1 MRAGRVDAGGGGLVH
16 RPDEDG
22 DMTRTIAERLSES
35 AGASF
40 VGRDA
45 ELATL
50 REAIAADEPPFLVA
64 YVHGPGGIGKS
75 SLLESAVAGAGPGVR
90 VLSLDCA
97 RVEPTP
103 RGFLEAVDGAFDG
116 ATDGRC
122 VLALDTYET
131 FGLMDSWLRQS
142 FIPSLPETAVTL
154 IASREPPR
162 PGWLTSAGWAGLF
175 HQIRLRGLDRGE
187 SLTMLTR
194 RGLTAE
200 QADRASRFAHGHPL
214 ALELAAAAL
223 RAQPDLELTDGPPP
237 LILQQ
242 LTQAFLSGLSP
253 EAAEAVEGASILRR
267 LTEPSL
273 AAVLGAP
280 SGRAAFDEI
289 RGLPFVDATDEGL
302 AIHAVVREAVARD
315 LATRDPARHRRY
327 RRRAWRHLTDE
338 SRAAAGLSLWQQT
351 ADLLFLVQ
359 SPQVREAFFPAG
371 AAQMTV
377 EPAGPADGAALAAIA
392 AAAEPPEGAELMNR
406 WLRDLPGSAHVA
418 RDGAGEVAG
427 MYLLF
432 EPDDATSDQLAAD
445 PVTAAWARHL
455 AEHPVDAG
463 ERVLFLRRWLDRA
476 TGDLPSDAQ
485 AACWLDVKRTYMEMR
500 SSLRRLYT
508 VAREPGAHA
517 LGALGFRAL
526 PEAEVT
532 VGAATYHTVMLDF
545 GAESV
550 VGWLGRLAEV
560 DDVADDDPVLDA
572 AIPDGTVT
580 IMFTDIAGSTALT
593 EQLGDAAFRSLARRT
608 DGALRACV
616 GEAGGAVVEGKLL
629 GDGMLAVFTSAG
641 PAVECAVRCLAAARG
656 TGLALHVGLHAGDVI
671 REGGDIFGGA
681 VNLAARVAAEAPAGQ
696 VLVSETVRGLALT
709 SGRVA
714 FADRGPRS
722 LKGFSEPV
730 RLYQVG
736 PA

>member
-1 MRAGRVDAGGGGLVH
+1 MA
-16 RPDEDG
+16 
-22 DMTRTIAERLSES
+22 RTIAERLTEA

-40 VGRDA
+40 VGREA

-50 REAIAADEPPFLVA
+50 REAIAAEDPPFLVA
-64 YVHGPGGIGKS
+64 HVHGPGGIGKS
-75 SLLESAVAGAGPGVR
+75 RLLQSAVASAGPGVR

-97 RVEPTP
+97 RIEPTP
-103 RGFLEAVDGAFDG
+103 RGFLEAVSGAFEG
-116 ATDGRC
+116 ADGRC

-142 FIPSLPETAVTL
+142 FLPSLPDTAVTL

-162 PGWLTSAGWAGLF
+162 PGWLTSPGWAGLF
-175 HQIRLRGLDRGE
+175 HQIRLGGLDPDEARA
-187 SLTMLTR
+187 MLTR
-194 RGLTAE
+194 RGLSADQAE
-200 QADRASRFAHGHPL
+200 RASRFAHGHPL

-223 RAQPDLELTDGPPP
+223 RAQPDLELVDGPPP

-315 LATRDPARHRRY
+315 LAARDPTRYRRY
-327 RRRAWRHLTDE
+327 RRRAWRYLADE

-351 ADLLFLVQ
+351 ADLLFLV
-359 SPQVREAFFPAG
+359 SNPSVREAFFPAG
-371 AAQMTV
+371 AAEMTV
-377 EPAGPADGAALAAIA
+377 EPGDPADRAALAAIVA
-392 AAAEPPEGAELMNR
+392 AVEPPEAADLVAG
-406 WLRDLPGSAHVA
+406 WSRDLPGAVHVA
-418 RDGAGEVAG
+418 RDGVGDVAG
-427 MYLLF
+427 LYLLF
-432 EPDDATSDQLAAD
+432 EPGDTTAERLAAD

-455 AEHPVDAG
+455 AEHPVAEG
-463 ERVLFLRRWLDRA
+463 ERVLFLRRWLDREA
-476 TGDLPSDAQ
+476 GDLPCPSQ
-485 AACWLDVKRTYMEMR
+485 AACWLDVKRTYMELR

-508 VAREPGAHA
+508 VSSELEAYADS
-517 LGALGFRAL
+517 LGALGFQVL
-526 PEAEVT
+526 PEAEVRL
-532 VGAATYHTVMLDF
+532 GAATYHTAMLDF
-545 GAESV
+545 GHDSV
-550 VGWLGRLAEV
+550 VGWLARLAEV
-560 DDVADDDPVLDA
+560 DDVADDDHVPEP

-593 EQLGDAAFRSLARRT
+593 EELGDAAFRSVARRLET
-608 DGALRACV
+608 SLRACV
-616 GEAGGAVVEGKLL
+616 GETGGAVIEGKLL
-629 GDGMLAVFTSAG
+629 GDGLLAVFTSAG
-641 PAVECAVRCLAAARG
+641 PALECAVRCVDAARG
-656 TGLALHVGLHAGDVI
+656 AGLGLHVGLHAGDVI

-681 VNLAARVAAEAPAGQ
+681 VNLAARVAGEAPAGQ
-696 VLVSETVRGLALT
+696 VLVSETVRSLALT
-709 SGRVA
+709 SARIG
-714 FADRGPRS
+714 FADQGSRP

-730 RLYQVG
+730 RLYRVS
-736 PA
+736 PASPA

>member
-1 MRAGRVDAGGGGLVH
+1 MA
-16 RPDEDG
+16 
-22 DMTRTIAERLSES
+22 RTIAERLTEA

-40 VGRDA
+40 VGREA

-50 REAIAADEPPFLVA
+50 REAIAAEDPPFLVA

-75 SLLESAVAGAGPGVR
+75 RLLQSAVAGAGPGVR

-97 RVEPTP
+97 RIEPTP
-103 RGFLEAVDGAFDG
+103 RGFLEAVDGAFEG
-116 ATDGRC
+116 ADGRC
-122 VLALDTYET
+122 ALALDTYET
-131 FGLMDSWLRQS
+131 FGLMDSWLRQT
-142 FIPSLPETAVTL
+142 FLPSLPDTAVTL

-175 HQIRLRGLDRGE
+175 HQIRLGRLDPDESQRMLTLRGLSADQ
-187 SLTMLTR
+187 
-194 RGLTAE
+194 AE
-200 QADRASRFAHGHPL
+200 RASRFAHGHPL

-223 RAQPDLELTDGPPP
+223 RAQPDLELADGPPP

-315 LATRDPARHRRY
+315 VAARDPARHRRY
-327 RRRAWRHLTDE
+327 RRRAWRYLTDE

-351 ADLLFLVQ
+351 ADLLFLV
-359 SPQVREAFFPAG
+359 SNPSVREAFFPAG
-371 AAQMTV
+371 AAEMTV
-377 EPAGPADGAALAAIA
+377 EPADPADGAALAAIVA
-392 AAAEPPEGAELMNR
+392 AVEPPEASELVAR
-406 WLRDLPGSAHVA
+406 WCRDLPGAVHVA
-418 RDGAGEVAG
+418 RDGTGEVAG
-427 MYLLF
+427 LYLLF
-432 EPDDATSDQLAAD
+432 EPGDTTAERLAAD

-455 AEHPVDAG
+455 AEHPVAEG
-463 ERVLFLRRWLDRA
+463 ERVLFLRRWLDREA
-476 TGDLPSDAQ
+476 GDRPCPSQ
-485 AACWLDVKRTYMEMR
+485 AACWLDVKRTYMELR

-508 VAREPGAHA
+508 VSSELEAYADS
-517 LGALGFRAL
+517 LGALRFQVV
-526 PEAEVT
+526 PEAEVRL
-532 VGAATYHTVMLDF
+532 GAATYHTAMLDF
-545 GAESV
+545 G
-550 VGWLGRLAEV
+550 WLARLAEV
-560 DDVADDDPVLDA
+560 DDVADDDHIPEP

-593 EQLGDAAFRSLARRT
+593 EQLGDAAFRSVARRLEKS
-608 DGALRACV
+608 LRTCV
-616 GEAGGAVVEGKLL
+616 GETGGAVIEGKLL
-629 GDGMLAVFTSAG
+629 GDGLLAVFTSAG
-641 PAVECAVRCLAAARG
+641 PALDCAVRCVDAAKGA
-656 TGLALHVGLHAGDVI
+656 GLGLHVGLHAGDVI

-696 VLVSETVRGLALT
+696 VLVSETVRSLALT